1 MMFSAWDY
9 GHYSMLHAEEEA
21 SYCGRFAQLLETG
34 SLGASTAGK
43 LSAGNVCKE
52 KAAHKVH
59 FSSLSRQEHKLYL
72 RLLSKYRERVITEPT
87 PIQQQEIAQLADLQ
101 RRVVEEQK
109 LFSLAFCQLPEARAC
124 YASIQPDALRFAR
137 EHASR
142 RLERLLRLPRYF
154 VAHQKVALECPP
166 EDQVLPHFH
175 RNLIMRGKCPRLVRP
190 SLNHNCF
197 VNLEHQRLTK
207 RFPAQRSTHPSFGVS
222 LTPSLLDTCHCYWHN
237 VASLQEFAFEGFRG
251 ILTGWVFYAFP

>member
-154 VAHQKVALECPP
+154 VAQQKVALECPP

-175 RNLIMRGKCPRLVRP
+175 RNLIMRVSEHAGGAVTSLSGDGINISLSAYCNSNLHVNIMGLKYPRLLYERATQ
-190 SLNHNCF
+190 C
-197 VNLEHQRLTK
+197 
-207 RFPAQRSTHPSFGVS
+207 
-222 LTPSLLDTCHCYWHN
+222 
-237 VASLQEFAFEGFRG
+237 EGFK
-251 ILTGWVFYAFP
+251 LSLV